1 VNSSVEQTTLVNA
14 VEVTCSECGQIFSI
28 CSSCWRGQ
36 KYCTK
41 QCQLSSRLK
50 QRRINQSRYQ
60 KTEKG
65 LEFGR
70 LRQARRYNK
79 IKLKSSH

>member
-1 VNSSVEQTTLVNA
+1 MSSAFEKDLLVNA
-14 VEVTCSECGQIFSI
+14 IEVTCAECGHVFSI

-36 KYCTK
+36 KYCMK
-41 QCQLSSRLK
+41 QCLQNARLK
-50 QRRINQSRYQ
+50 QRRAAQSKYQ

-70 LRQARRYNK
+70 LRQSRRYEK

>member
-1 VNSSVEQTTLVNA
+1 VNSQIDQAILVNA
-14 VEVTCSECGQIFSI
+14 VEVTCAECGHLFSI

-41 QCQLSSRLK
+41 QCQQSSRLK
-50 QRRINQSRYQ
+50 QRRINQARYQ

-65 LEFGR
+65 LESGR

>member
-1 VNSSVEQTTLVNA
+1 MNSRIDQAILVNA
-14 VEVTCSECGQIFSI
+14 VEVTCAECGHLFSI

-41 QCQLSSRLK
+41 QCQQSSRLK
-50 QRRINQSRYQ
+50 QRRINQARYQ

-65 LEFGR
+65 LESGR

>member
-1 VNSSVEQTTLVNA
+1 MNSQIDQAILVNA
-14 VEVTCSECGQIFSI
+14 VEVTCAECGHLFSI

-41 QCQLSSRLK
+41 QCQQSSRLK
-50 QRRINQSRYQ
+50 QRRINQARYQ